1 MKAEVLVPAVSPAS
15 VATII
20 LQRGGDIELE
30 RNQIGPLNKSLLY
43 IQAEERIED
52 LLVSGRYRVGDR
64 IPTEVDLAG
73 RLEVSR
79 ATVRAGLGRLVGR
92 GLLERRQGSGTFLV
106 EPPRGVRLRNGLER
120 LETYTVHAHRLGL
133 ELYSRD
139 LRVETVGADPAEAA
153 ALEVSAG
160 TPLAKVSRILLVNRE
175 PAAWMVDVVPEEL
188 MTAQTIE
195 KRFRPEAMLLDLL
208 VTEGLPV
215 GFSKL
220 SIEAEI
226 VGPEDEVGKRLNL
239 DSSAAALSLEETMYL
254 GTGRPVQWSRNVFLP
269 GHLDL
274 HVLRELYEVSDL
286 S

>member
-1 MKAEVLVPAVSPAS
+1 M
-15 VATII
+15 
-20 LQRGGDIELE
+20 
-30 RNQIGPLNKSLLY
+30 
-43 IQAEERIED
+43 
-52 LLVSGRYRVGDR
+52 
-64 IPTEVDLAG
+64 
-73 RLEVSR
+73 EVSR

-106 EPPRGVRLRNGLER
+106 EPPRGARLRNGLER

-139 LRVETVGADPAEAA
+139 LRVETVGAEPGEAL
-153 ALEVSAG
+153 ALDVPTG

-188 MTAQTIE
+188 ITAETIE

-220 SIEAEI
+220 SIEAKI
-226 VGPEDEVGKRLNL
+226 LSPEDEVSKRLHL
-239 DSSAAALSLEETMYL
+239 DSPTAALSLEETMYL
-254 GTGRPVQWSRNVFLP
+254 GTGHPVQWSQNIFLP
-269 GHLDL
+269 GYLDL
-274 HVLRELYEVSDL
+274 HVLRELCEVRDL

>member
-1 MKAEVLVPAVSPAS
+1 M
-15 VATII
+15 
-20 LQRGGDIELE
+20 QRGGDIELE

-64 IPTEVDLAG
+64 IPTETDLVG
-73 RLEVSR
+73 KLEVSR
-79 ATVRAGLGRLVGR
+79 ATVRAGLGRLVER

-139 LRVETVGADPAEAA
+139 LRVESASADPKEAA
-153 ALEVSAG
+153 ALDVPAG
-160 TPLAKVSRILLVNRE
+160 TPLTKVSRILLVNGD
-175 PAAWMVDVVPEEL
+175 PAAWMLDIVPEEL
-188 MTAQTIE
+188 MAAEVIE
-195 KRFRPEAMLLDLL
+195 SRFRPEAMLLDLL
-208 VTEGLPV
+208 VTEGLSI

-226 VGPEDEVGKRLNL
+226 VDPEDEIGKKLSL
-239 DSSAAALSLEETMYL
+239 ASPAAALSLTETMYL
-254 GTGRPVQWSRNVFLP
+254 GTGRPAQWSRNIFLP

-274 HVLRELYEVSDL
+274 HVIRELSEVREL

>member
-1 MKAEVLVPAVSPAS
+1 LSFGHRR
-15 VATII
+15 
-20 LQRGGDIELE
+20 LRGSGCYNHFPKRRSLIELE
-30 RNQIGPLNKSLLY
+30 RNQIEPLNKSLLY

-64 IPTEVDLAG
+64 IPTETDLVG

-79 ATVRAGLGRLVGR
+79 ATVRAGLARLVGR

-133 ELYSRD
+133 KLYSRD
-139 LRVETVGADPAEAA
+139 LHIEEVGAESEEAA
-153 ALEVSAG
+153 ALEVSPG
-160 TPLAKVSRILLVNRE
+160 TTMTRVSRILLVDEE
-175 PAAWMVDVVPEEL
+175 PAAWMLDVVPEDL
-188 MTAQTIE
+188 MAAEVIE
-195 KRFRPEAMLLDLL
+195 RRFRPEAMLLDLL
-208 VTEGLPV
+208 VNEGV
-215 GFSKL
+215 SIGFSKL

-226 VGPEDEVGKRLNL
+226 VDPKDEVGKKLSL
-239 DSSAAALSLEETMYL
+239 SSPAAALSLTETMYL
-254 GTGRPVQWSRNVFLP
+254 GTGRPAQWSRNIFLP

-274 HVLRELYEVSDL
+274 HVIRELSEVREL

>member
-1 MKAEVLVPAVSPAS
+1 M
-15 VATII
+15 
-20 LQRGGDIELE
+20 
-30 RNQIGPLNKSLLY
+30 
-43 IQAEERIED
+43 
-52 LLVSGRYRVGDR
+52 SGRYRVGDR
-64 IPTEVDLAG
+64 IPTETDLVG

-120 LETYTVHAHRLGL
+120 LETYTVQAHRLGL
-133 ELYSRD
+133 NLGSRD
-139 LRVETVGADPAEAA
+139 LRVEKIGADPAEAA
-153 ALEVSAG
+153 ALDVSAG
-160 TPLAKVSRILLVNRE
+160 TPLAKVSRTLLVNGE

-188 MTAQTIE
+188 MTAETIE
-195 KRFRPEAMLLDLL
+195 EHFRPETMLLDLL

-226 VGPEDEVGKRLNL
+226 VGPEDEVGTRLHL
-239 DSSAAALSLEETMYL
+239 ASPAAALSLVETMYL
-254 GTGRPVQWSRNVFLP
+254 GTGRPVQWSQNVFLP

-274 HVLRELYEVSDL
+274 HVVRELSEVREL